1 MKNPVYI
8 KKRELLSKSEA
19 DNAVFVCDFGFV
31 ILIFVILK
39 NNFVAVADN
48 NLNVVSETFY
58 GEFFSARVTFG
69 FNCFIDVRNVASCSS
84 YNNADNAD
92 RYSDSEDYT

>member
-8 KKRELLSKSEA
+8 KKRELLSEFEA
-19 DNAVFVCDFGFV
+19 DNAVFVCNFGFV

-48 NLNVVSETFY
+48 NLNVVRETFY
-58 GEFFSARVTFG
+58 GEFSPLA
-69 FNCFIDVRNVASCSS
+69 
-84 YNNADNAD
+84 
-92 RYSDSEDYT
+92 